1 VQFRFWVAITAA
13 GLLVS
18 CATYRPQLPGAIASG
33 THEYINDVA
42 GIRIAFPDQWD
53 ISTGPA
59 SGPKEFRPLF
69 RTLQSP
75 TTELLFIGMDSS
87 KSAFVR
93 CVAEAFDGGLDSYYT
108 AVVRSSGAG
117 INPLAADFYEGK
129 GRKLVVWTYDIG
141 SGAQASAFEEYI
153 IDLGGTKCRL
163 SFWTS
168 PDLFSSFHA
177 EFEKTAKTV
186 CTGKELATC
195 EQVWAAKDSA
205 EAHRTL
211 K

>member
-1 VQFRFWVAITAA
+1 MQFRRGAAVAAVF
-13 GLLVS
+13 LLVS
-18 CATYRPQLPGAIASG
+18 CATYRPQLPGAIARG
-33 THEYINDVA
+33 THEYVNDVA
-42 GIRIAFPDQWD
+42 GIRIAFPEQWD

-117 INPLAADFYEGK
+117 IGVQAADYYEGK
-129 GRKLVVWTYDIG
+129 GQKLVVWTYNLVNGD
-141 SGAQASAFEEYI
+141 QTSAFEEYV

-168 PDLFSSFHA
+168 ADLFSSYHA

-186 CTGKELATC
+186 CAGKELATC